1 MQINT
6 VTIYTNKYNLR
17 KHAQAYGECD
27 NSVSN
32 GPDPETKMN
41 RMTSVLEMTNGL
53 FLIYDYEGT
62 LKYVNRKL
70 ADLLGYSRDRL
81 QGMHVTE
88 LVIKRHKRR
97 IGEVLR
103 SQLPQGK
110 ERTAEMPLRGRDG
123 KELFVITRTAP
134 IYDRQQVVAEVVLI
148 EDITDRKS
156 AETDLRESQ
165 RRVADIIESL
175 PDAAVVIDQ
184 AGCILYWNREM
195 VELTGFP
202 ASSMVGRDNY
212 EHGQVLYNGY
222 RRPMLVDLIVNP
234 GLDLSNWYTN
244 FRQEG
249 DILITD
255 NTLAFLKGE
264 QKIMWGRAAPI
275 YNNQGDVVGAVETIR
290 DITERQHQ
298 EEELQ
303 RSHDK
308 LKHILDSTVRALAT
322 TTEKRDRFT
331 AGHQER
337 VASLAGALAAE
348 MGLSE
353 ELRDALIIAGTLH
366 DIGKL
371 YVPLDILSQTGKLT
385 DIEFLFIKTHP
396 AAGYDILKSIPFE
409 EPIAEIVLQHHER
422 LDGSGYPRGLRG
434 KDILMLAK
442 ILAVADVVEAMVSHR
457 PYRPAMGIEQAMQE
471 IRGNSGKLYDADV
484 VEACVRIFQNNS
496 FNFNGKV

>member
-1 MQINT
+1 
-6 VTIYTNKYNLR
+6 
-17 KHAQAYGECD
+17 
-27 NSVSN
+27 
-32 GPDPETKMN
+32 
-41 RMTSVLEMTNGL
+41 MTSVLEMTNGL

-62 LKYVNRKL
+62 LKYVNHKL
-70 ADLLGYSRDRL
+70 ADLLGYTRDGL

-88 LVIKRHKRR
+88 LVIKRRKRR

-103 SQLPQGK
+103 WKMRQGR
-110 ERTAEMPLRGRDG
+110 EHTAEMSLRGQDG
-123 KELFVITRTAP
+123 KELFVIARTAP
-134 IYDRQQVVAEVVLI
+134 IYDRQQVVAEVVLV
-148 EDITDRKS
+148 EDITDRKRT
-156 AETDLRESQ
+156 ETELRESQ
-165 RRVADIIESL
+165 RSVADIIESL

-195 VELTGFP
+195 VQLTGFP

-212 EHGQVLYNGY
+212 EHGRVFYNGD
-222 RRPMLVDLIVNP
+222 RRPILVDLIVNP
-234 GLDLSNWYTN
+234 ELEIGDWYTD
-244 FRQEG
+244 FRKEG

-255 NTLAFLKGE
+255 NNLAFLKGK
-264 QKIMWGRAAPI
+264 QKITWGRAAPI

-290 DITERQHQ
+290 DITERRHQ

-303 RSHDK
+303 RNHDK
-308 LKHILDSTVRALAT
+308 LKHILESTVRALAT

-337 VASLAGALAAE
+337 VASLAGAIAQE

-385 DIEFLFIKTHP
+385 DIELLFVKTHP

-409 EPIAEIVLQHHER
+409 APIADIVLQHHER
-422 LDGSGYPRGLRG
+422 LDGSGYPRGLRE

-442 ILAVADVVEAMVSHR
+442 ILAVADVVEAMMSHR
-457 PYRPAMGIEQAMQE
+457 PYRPAMGIEQAMEE
-471 IRGNSGKLYDADV
+471 IQGNSGKLYDADV
-484 VEACVRIFQNNS
+484 VEACVRIFRNNS